1 MVYQINY
8 IIIAGLTIKLLWT
21 LAIINSD
28 DDKEEDNDDAISGCR
43 KQ

>member
-21 LAIINSD
+21 LAID
-28 DDKEEDNDDAISGCR
+28 DDKEEDNDDAISGRR